1 MREHHLRG
9 SSMLRG
15 VTAHGTRLV
24 FAVLLAVCVLVPAAS
39 QVPHDEWTQ
48 AQSDRNLEFP
58 RDHWSHPDYRI
69 EWWYYTGNL
78 EGERGQ
84 RFGYQLTFFR
94 VGVNRVP
101 SNPSVWSV
109 RDLYMA
115 HLAVT
120 DIDGGRH
127 FVSERLN
134 RAGVSWAGA
143 RTDRLEVWNEDWRLE
158 ERDGNHVLR
167 AVSSDGAFG
176 VDLLLHATQRPV
188 LHGRDGFSQK
198 GLQAGNASHYYS
210 LTRMETTGEIQ
221 LGRESV
227 SVSGLSWMDHEFGT
241 TFLEP
246 SQQGWDW
253 FSLQLEDGTD
263 LMVYMLRQQDGA
275 SDSHSSGTLVL
286 PNAQPMILGATDV
299 VLTPGRTWVSPS
311 SGARYPVEWRIQV
324 PSQDLYLEVSAA
336 VDGQELHT
344 EQSTGVT
351 YWEGAVLA
359 EGMRAGQP
367 VRGRGFLEMTGYS
380 GRPMSEVLR

>member
-1 MREHHLRG
+1 MKEHELLG

-15 VTAHGTRLV
+15 VTASGTRLGL
-24 FAVLLAVCVLVPAAS
+24 AVLLAVCVLAPTAS
-39 QVPHDEWTQ
+39 QVPRDEWKQ
-48 AQSDRNLEFP
+48 AQSDRTLEFP

-94 VGVNRVP
+94 VGVDRMP

-109 RDLYMA
+109 RDLFIA

-120 DIDGGRH
+120 DIDRGRH
-127 FVSERLN
+127 LVSERLN

-158 ERDGNHVLR
+158 ERDGHHVLR
-167 AVSSDGAFG
+167 AISGDGAFG
-176 VDLLLHATQRPV
+176 VDLSLRATQRPV
-188 LHGRDGFSQK
+188 LHGRDGFSKK

-210 LTRMETTGEIQ
+210 LTRMETTGKIQ

-286 PNAQPMILGATDV
+286 PNTQPIILGPADV
-299 VLTPGRTWVSPS
+299 VLTPGRTWVSPT
-311 SGARYPVEWRIQV
+311 SGAQYPVEWRIQI
-324 PSQDLYLEVSAA
+324 PGLNLYLEVSAA
-336 VDGQELHT
+336 VDSQELHT

-351 YWEGAVLA
+351 YWEGAVLV
-359 EGMRAGQP
+359 EGKRVGQP
-367 VRGRGFLEMTGYS
+367 VTGRGFLEMTGYS
-380 GRPMSEVLR
+380 GRPMSEVFR

>member
-9 SSMLRG
+9 SLMLRG
-15 VTAHGTRLV
+15 VTAYGTRLV
-24 FAVLLAVCVLVPAAS
+24 LAVWLVVCVLAPAAS
-39 QVPHDEWTQ
+39 QEPRDEWKQ
-48 AQSDRNLEFP
+48 AKSDRHLEFP

-94 VGVNRVP
+94 VGVDRIP
-101 SNPSVWSV
+101 SNPSVWTV
-109 RDLYMA
+109 RDLYMT

-127 FVSERLN
+127 LVSERLN

-176 VDLLLHATQRPV
+176 VDLLLHAAQRPV

-275 SDSHSSGTLVL
+275 SDSHSSGTLIL
-286 PNAQPMILGATDV
+286 PNAQPMILGSTDV

-311 SGARYPVEWRIQV
+311 SEGRYPVEWRIQV

-336 VDGQELHT
+336 VDSQELHT

-367 VRGRGFLEMTGYS
+367 VVGRGYLEMTGYS

>member
-1 MREHHLRG
+1 
-9 SSMLRG
+9 MLQVVGADGR
-15 VTAHGTRLV
+15 RL
-24 FAVLLAVCVLVPAAS
+24 ACGVLLAVCVLAPVAS
-39 QVPHDEWTQ
+39 QVSRDGWVQ
-48 AQSDRNLEFP
+48 AQSDRALEFP

-94 VGVNRVP
+94 VGIDRVP
-101 SNPSVWSV
+101 TNPSAWSV

-127 FVSERLN
+127 LMSERLN
-134 RAGVSWAGA
+134 RAGVAWAGA

-158 ERDGNHVLR
+158 EKDGTHVLR
-167 AVSSDGAFG
+167 AVSDDGAFG
-176 VDLLLHATQRPV
+176 VDLVLDAAQRPV

-198 GLQAGNASHYYS
+198 GLQEGNASQYYS
-210 LTRMETTGEIQ
+210 LTRMEPTGEIQ
-221 LGRESV
+221 LGRDSFT
-227 SVSGLSWMDHEFGT
+227 VSGLSWMDHEFGT

-253 FSLQLEDGTD
+253 FSLQLDDGTD
-263 LMVYMLRQQDGA
+263 FMVYMLRQQDGA
-275 SDSHSSGTLVL
+275 SDSHSSGTLIL
-286 PNAQPMILGATDV
+286 PDAQPIILGSTDV
-299 VLTPGRTWVSPS
+299 VLSPGRTWESSS
-311 SGARYPVEWRIQV
+311 SGARYPVEWTIQV
-324 PSQDLYLEVSAA
+324 PDQDLHLEVLAA
-336 VDGQELHT
+336 VDSQELHT

-351 YWEGAVLA
+351 YWEGAVWA
-359 EGMRAGQP
+359 EGTRAGQP
-367 VRGRGFLEMTGYS
+367 ITGRGFLEMTGYS